1 MKISE
6 LFWASSAFDGDR
18 QKNER
23 ARIERDSVGDTL
35 ALTCGDRM
43 NAALS
48 AFGMLTR
55 QMGAVRSRFE
65 AFCSL
70 T

>member
-23 ARIERDSVGDTL
+23 ARVELDSVGDTL
-35 ALTCGDRM
+35 ALTCGERM

-48 AFGMLTR
+48 ALGILTK
-55 QMGAVRSRFE
+55 QMNAMRSRFD